1 MFNKNPKIAIIGQ
14 GYVGL
19 PLAVAFAV
27 HYPTI
32 GFDIDKQRIAQLKQ
46 NQDRTLET
54 NSEQL
59 QTAQQQGLQFSTD
72 IAAIKHCN
80 CYIVTVPTPVD
91 SNNNPDLS
99 PLKSATKTL
108 CKVLKK
114 GDVVVYESTVYPG
127 ATEQVCGTI
136 IEQQTG
142 FKLNQDYFLGY
153 SPERI
158 NPGDKVHTLTNIV
171 KVVSGSNRTTAEFL
185 QNLYDKII
193 EAGTHLAPTIQVA
206 EAAKAIENT
215 QRDINIAFMNELL
228 MMFAKM
234 GIDVLDV
241 IETAATKW
249 NFLKFTPGLVGGHC
263 IGIDPYYLIHKSQ
276 EKGYY
281 PELIAT
287 ARRINEQ
294 MPNYVTSR
302 ILKSMALHKKHIIQ
316 ANILVMGLTFKENCP
331 DLRNTRVADIIMEL
345 RQLHANVD
353 VHDPWANPKEA
364 KQLLNL
370 ELQSEPNPQ
379 HYDMIILAVPH
390 QQYCEQDLRQYLK
403 PDGLLFDLKG
413 ALPKA
418 SVDERL

>member
-19 PLAVAFAV
+19 PLAVAFAA

-32 GFDIDKQRIAQLKQ
+32 GFDINKQRIAQLKQ

-370 ELQSEPNPQ
+370 ELQSEPTLQ

>member
-1 MFNKNPKIAIIGQ
+1 M
-14 GYVGL
+14 
-19 PLAVAFAV
+19 

-46 NQDRTLET
+46 NQDHTLET

-370 ELQSEPNPQ
+370 ELQSEPTLQ